1 MTWDGTGTAVTG
13 TLYAS
18 VTEFKA
24 YQRITSTDTTD
35 DGVITDIIEGASRL
49 IDTTTRRTFYAR
61 TATNLYDVPDGEF
74 GDGDILY
81 IEDDDLLTVTTLT
94 NGDATVLTTSDYIL
108 LPNNSSPKW
117 GIKLKDS
124 STKSWESDTD
134 GNDEQAISIAG
145 TWGWSATAPDDVKE
159 ACLQIA
165 SAYYHRRFG
174 ENMTADTTI
183 SSGGVVITPQDIPA
197 SAKSILMKYERLA

>member
-1 MTWDGTGTAVTG
+1 MTWDGTGTAVTS

-35 DGVITDIIEGASRL
+35 DGVITDILEAASRL
-49 IDTTTRRTFYAR
+49 IDNLARRTFYAR
-61 TATNLYDVPDGEF
+61 TATKYYDVPDEY
-74 GDGDILY
+74 DGDILY

-94 NGDATVLTTSDYIL
+94 NGDTTVLTTSDYIL

-124 STKSWESDTD
+124 STYTWEQDSD
-134 GNDEQAISIAG
+134 GNDEQVITIVG
-145 TWGWSATAPDDVKE
+145 TWGWSASAPDDIKE

-183 SSGGVVITPQDIPA
+183 STGGVVISPVDIPA
-197 SAKSILMKYERLA
+197 SARSIIKRYERLV